1 MIPQIEPWID
11 DEDLREVE
19 KVIRSTF
26 VTEHEMTKEFERRLA
41 ELTGARHAIAMAN
54 GTVALFAILRALG
67 VGAGDEVIVP
77 DMTFVATANAVIL
90 AGATPIFC
98 DVRPDTFCIDVEK
111 AGSLITE
118 RTRAIIPVHLYGL
131 AAEMDELSDMCHRR
145 GLLLIEDAAQGVG
158 VSYRG
163 RHVGTFGDAGI
174 LSFYGNKTI
183 TTGEGGAVLTD
194 DDRLAEEC
202 YKLKNHGRREK
213 GIFVHESIGFNFSFT
228 DLQAAL
234 GIAQLNKLDRII
246 ARKKE
251 IRDHFFASLEDI
263 PGIEF
268 QAVPDHTSPV
278 FWFTNIRLDRVGE
291 LVDFLKARDI
301 GSRRFFYPLHRQPC
315 YKNFNQ
321 PVCSESLKAY
331 ERSLS
336 LPSGVNLAESQIDSV
351 IRAIRSFYVTSAI

>member
-11 DEDLREVE
+11 DEDLVEVE

-26 VTEHEMTKEFERRLA
+26 VTEHEVTKVFEQRLVA
-41 ELTGARHAIAMAN
+41 LTGARHAIAMAN
-54 GTVALFAILRALG
+54 GTVALFAILRALE
-67 VGAGDEVIVP
+67 VGHGDEVIVP

-98 DVRPDTFCIDVEK
+98 DVRPDTFCIDVENVE
-111 AGSLITE
+111 ALITD
-118 RTRAIIPVHLYGL
+118 RTRAIMPVHLYGL
-131 AAEMDELSDMCHRR
+131 AAEMDELSDLCHRR

-158 VSYRG
+158 VRYRG

-194 DDRLAEEC
+194 DDQLAEEC

-251 IRDHFFASLEDI
+251 IRDRYFASLEGI
-263 PGIEF
+263 PGIKF

-278 FWFTNIRLDRVGE
+278 FWFTNIRLDKVGE
-291 LVDFLKARDI
+291 LVGFLKTHGV

-315 YKNFNQ
+315 YKQLNQ
-321 PVCSESLKAY
+321 PECPESMRAY
-331 ERSLS
+331 EHSLS
-336 LPSGVNLAESQIDSV
+336 LPSGARLTDDQIDNIIKVVRDFYTVSV
-351 IRAIRSFYVTSAI
+351 E

>member
-26 VTEHEMTKEFERRLA
+26 VTEHEVTRKFERRLQ

-67 VGAGDEVIVP
+67 VGKEDEVIVP

-90 AGATPIFC
+90 ADAIPIFC

-111 AGSLITE
+111 AETLITD
-118 RTRAIIPVHLYGL
+118 RTKAIIPVHLYGL
-131 AAEMDELSDMCHRR
+131 AAEMDELSELCHRR

-158 VSYRG
+158 VSYSG

-202 YKLKNHGRREK
+202 YKLKNHGRRKK

-251 IRDHFFASLEDI
+251 IRDRYVESLADI
-263 PGIEF
+263 PDIEF
-268 QAVPDHTSPV
+268 QSVPGHTSPV
-278 FWFTNIRLDRVGE
+278 FWFTNIRLNRVEE
-291 LVDFLKARDI
+291 LVAFLKVQGI

-315 YKNFNQ
+315 YKQFNH
-321 PVCSESLKAY
+321 PDCPESMRAY
-331 ERSLS
+331 EHGLS
-336 LPSGVNLAESQIDSV
+336 LPSSVGLSEVQLDRVID
-351 IRAIRSFYVTSAI
+351 AIKVFYG

>member
-11 DEDLREVE
+11 DEDLNEVE

-26 VTEHEMTKEFERRLA
+26 VTEHEVTREFERRLA
-41 ELTGARHAIAMAN
+41 QLTGAKHAIAMAN
-54 GTVALFAILRALG
+54 GTVALFAILRALD
-67 VGAGDEVIVP
+67 VGEGDEVIVP

-111 AGSLITE
+111 AETLITD
-118 RTRAIIPVHLYGL
+118 RTRAIMPVHLYGL
-131 AAEMDELSDMCHRR
+131 AAEMDELTNLCHRR

-158 VSYRG
+158 VRYRG

-183 TTGEGGAVLTD
+183 TTAEGGAILTD
-194 DDRLAEEC
+194 SEQLAEEC

-246 ARKKE
+246 SRKKE
-251 IRDHFFASLEDI
+251 IRDRYFESLVDI
-263 PGIEF
+263 PDIEF
-268 QAVPDHTSPV
+268 QSVPEHTSPV
-278 FWFTNIRLDRVGE
+278 FWFTNIRLDRVEE
-291 LVDFLKARDI
+291 LVSFLKERGI

-315 YKNFNQ
+315 YEHLNQ
-321 PVCSESLKAY
+321 PDCPESTWAY
-331 ERSLS
+331 EHSLS
-336 LPSGVNLAESQIDSV
+336 LPSGVRLTDDQIDSAE
-351 IRAIRSFYVTSAI
+351 IALKDFFIQ

>member
-26 VTEHEMTKEFERRLA
+26 VTEHEVTRAFERRLA
-41 ELTGARHAIAMAN
+41 QLTGVKHAITMAN
-54 GTVALFAILRALG
+54 GTVALFAILRVLG
-67 VGAGDEVIVP
+67 VGEGDEVIVP

-111 AGSLITE
+111 AEALITN
-118 RTRAIIPVHLYGL
+118 RARAIMPVHLYGL
-131 AAEMDELSDMCHRR
+131 SAEMDELTDLCHRR

-158 VSYRG
+158 VRYRG

-183 TTGEGGAVLTD
+183 TTGEGGAILTD
-194 DDRLAEEC
+194 SDQLAEDC

-213 GIFVHESIGFNFSFT
+213 GIFMHESIGFNFSFT

-246 ARKKE
+246 SRKKE
-251 IRDHFFASLEDI
+251 IRDRYFASLQDI
-263 PGIEF
+263 QGIEF
-268 QAVPDHTSPV
+268 QSVPEHTSPV
-278 FWFTNIRLDRVGE
+278 FWFTNIRLDRVEE
-291 LVDFLKARDI
+291 LVDFLKVRGI

-315 YKNFNQ
+315 YKHLNY
-321 PVCSESLKAY
+321 PDCPESMWAY
-331 ERSLS
+331 EHSLS
-336 LPSGVNLAESQIDSV
+336 LPSGVRLTDGQIDSV
-351 IRAIRSFYVTSAI
+351 IDAIKMFDD

>member
-11 DEDLREVE
+11 DEDLREIE

-26 VTEHEMTKEFERRLA
+26 VTEHAVTREFERRLM
-41 ELTGARHAIAMAN
+41 ELTGAKYVIVMAN
-54 GTVALFAILRALG
+54 GTVALFAIMRALG
-67 VGAGDEVIVP
+67 VGEGDEVIVP

-111 AGSLITE
+111 TEALITK
-118 RTRAIIPVHLYGL
+118 RTRAIMPVHLYGL
-131 AAEMDELSDMCHRR
+131 AAEMDELLELCHRR

-158 VSYRG
+158 VRYRG

-183 TTGEGGAVLTD
+183 TTGEGGAILTD
-194 DDRLAEEC
+194 NNQLAEEC

-234 GIAQLNKLDRII
+234 GIVQLNKLNRII
-246 ARKKE
+246 TRKKQ
-251 IRDHFFASLEDI
+251 IRDRYFKSLEDI
-263 PGIEF
+263 PDIEF
-268 QAVPDHTSPV
+268 QSIPKHTAPV
-278 FWFTNIRLDRVGE
+278 FWFTNIRFDKVDE
-291 LVDFLKARDI
+291 LADFLKAKGI

-315 YKNFNQ
+315 YKHLNY
-321 PVCSESLKAY
+321 PVCLESMQAY
-331 ERSLS
+331 EHGLS
-336 LPSGVNLAESQIDSV
+336 LPSGVCLTDDQIDIV
-351 IRAIRSFYVTSAI
+351 ASALKEFSL